1 MTRFARTYLIDKAEA
16 ENVVQDIF
24 IYLWENRMSL
34 EGINSIQAFLFT
46 LVKRRCIDALRKKL
60 VASYKG
66 KTLDEVK
73 NHEYQ
78 YKLYSLESF
87 DENRL
92 SYEDIERLLS
102 EAINRL
108 PEKCRRIFIEC
119 KINHKSHQ
127 KIADEMGISVQT
139 VKNQMMIAL
148 RKLREEMKDY
158 LPLLVFLFGLSCQP

>member
-1 MTRFARTYLIDKAEA
+1 MTTTDSYTPPNTAFSEIYAIYFPRMTRFARTYLIDKAEA

-60 VASYKG
+60 VASYKEE
-66 KTLDEVK
+66 TLDEVK

-139 VKNQMMIAL
+139 VKT
-148 RKLREEMKDY
+148 R
-158 LPLLVFLFGLSCQP
+158 

>member
-34 EGINSIQAFLFT
+34 EGINSPQAFLFT

-60 VASYKG
+60 VASYKEE
-66 KTLDEVK
+66 TLDEVK

-92 SYEDIERLLS
+92 SS

-119 KINHKSHQ
+119 KINHKRHQ

-158 LPLLVFLFGLSCQP
+158 LPQLVFLFGLSCQP

>member
-34 EGINSIQAFLFT
+34 EGINSPQAFLFT

-60 VASYKG
+60 VASYKEE
-66 KTLDEVK
+66 TLDEIK

-148 RKLREEMKDY
+148 RNATRRNER
-158 LPLLVFLFGLSCQP
+158 LPSAARLFIRCFM